1 MSVPPLPNPVA
12 LFLDDL
18 KKLVFQL
25 LVRVRNRLSAWE
37 LRGKLK
43 VGS

>member
-1 MSVPPLPNPVA
+1 MSVPPLPNLDA

-25 LVRVRNRLSAWE
+25 LVRVWGRQAL
-37 LRGKLK
+37 
-43 VGS
+43 GSCVEG